1 MFFGGRYN
9 IYEERAISFFE
20 RLHSLDVDFVFFA
33 DGPTFKEK
41 IPEMLIKRDKQ
52 YEDAMKVIDVID
64 SGEDLPSVI

>member
-1 MFFGGRYN
+1 M
-9 IYEERAISFFE
+9 
-20 RLHSLDVDFVFFA
+20 FFA